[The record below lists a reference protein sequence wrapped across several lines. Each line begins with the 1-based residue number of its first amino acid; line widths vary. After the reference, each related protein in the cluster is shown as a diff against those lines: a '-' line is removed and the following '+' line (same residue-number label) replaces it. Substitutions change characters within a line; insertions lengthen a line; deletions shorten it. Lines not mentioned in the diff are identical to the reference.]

1 MWLWVHVSTQYVT
14 PWETRILIVWTNEGR
29 VSWSYEPIISQSY
42 DCVDQPQASIMIV
55 CTNKGRV
62 LYLAMMMPRLAEQTQ
77 AASMKAPCRK
87 MNSRDLDSRLP
98 TSPRPRSEAAITFLS
113 WKFMSPVSESTR
125 PCSQSEVSIVRVL
138 TNHSPVLPGRAS
150 RGSGP
155 CPGPSRCP
163 L

>member
-1 MWLWVHVSTQYVT
+1 
-14 PWETRILIVWTNEGR
+14 
-29 VSWSYEPIISQSY
+29 
-42 DCVDQPQASIMIV
+42 MIV
-55 CTNKGRV
+55 MTNQRP
-62 LYLAMMMPRLAEQTQ
+62 LHWHWYLAMMMPRLAEQTQ

-113 WKFMSPVSESTR
+113 WKFMLPVSESTR

-155 CPGPSRCP
+155 CPGPSSCP
-163 L
+163 LQIYSPSINVFRSEQKYVSRLTKLFPVHKNFPFPNWKQSKVT